1 MMNLNDAIKGQKFI
15 SRSGETVYFVKHHH
29 INNHKV
35 IKKENGEEYLVTQD
49 GIALNSQNDIVGE
62 A

>member
-35 IKKENGEEYLVTQD
+35 FKKENGEEY
-49 GIALNSQNDIVGE
+49 
-62 A
+62 

>member
-1 MMNLNDAIKGQKFI
+1 MMNLNNAVSGKKFI
-15 SRSGETVYFVKHHH
+15 TRRGETVYFVKHHH

-35 IKKENGEEYLVTQD
+35 IQKENGEEYLVTQD